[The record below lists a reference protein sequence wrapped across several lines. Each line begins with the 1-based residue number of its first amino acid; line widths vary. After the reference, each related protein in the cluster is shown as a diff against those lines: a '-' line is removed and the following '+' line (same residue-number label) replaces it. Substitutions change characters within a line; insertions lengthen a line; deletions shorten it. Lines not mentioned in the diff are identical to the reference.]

1 MTTTPEQAFADAQ
14 KYLANIRPYAKVD
27 RLQEDD
33 DDYLAT
39 LQLIPPATE
48 WPVGGGFVFVS
59 KATGEVREI
68 APGEEITP
76 GVNVMDKLDGMTD
89 VKISSGE

>member
-1 MTTTPEQAFADAQ
+1 MTTTPERAFADVK
-14 KYLANIRPYAKVD
+14 KYLANSRPYAKVD
-27 RLQEDD
+27 RLLED

-48 WPVGGGFVFVS
+48 WPVGGGFVSVS
-59 KATGEVREI
+59 KATGDVREI
-68 APGEEITP
+68 APG
-76 GVNVMDKLDGMTD
+76 VDVLDKIDGMTD